1 MKKDELIE
9 EKSIKESTALIQ
21 EQLFVLQD
29 KKYQEFKSKLIP
41 NIPKETIIGIRT
53 PLLRKLAKDL
63 AGTVQ
68 AENFLKDL
76 PHKYDEENNLH
87 AFLIERIRD
96 YEEALRKTEKFL
108 PYINNWGTC
117 DSFFIQN
124 ILHGWQMSIVK
135 SII

>member
-76 PHKYDEENNLH
+76 PHKYDEE
-87 AFLIERIRD
+87 
-96 YEEALRKTEKFL
+96 ALRKTEKFL

-117 DSFFIQN
+117 DSF
-124 ILHGWQMSIVK
+124 
-135 SII
+135 

>member
-53 PLLRKLAKDL
+53 PLLCKLAKDL

-68 AENFLKDL
+68 AENFAI
-76 PHKYDEENNLH
+76 H
-87 AFLIERIRD
+87 
-96 YEEALRKTEKFL
+96 
-108 PYINNWGTC
+108 
-117 DSFFIQN
+117 Q
-124 ILHGWQMSIVK
+124 
-135 SII
+135 